1 MWTSISLRPNAASS
15 VARPEWRWR
24 VSGRSTRI
32 ALAIRLS
39 PYLRV
44 HREALCRK
52 RIRIDVT
59 CRVVQRTISWNFT
72 VSARH
77 WARNL
82 VCCRRVVARARARSS
97 ADTRSH
103 ANEAARAHGARSGIH
118 QGRLQRKHLCAFAS
132 ATGPG
137 GMSRRERG
145 LMSSRVRIPVALFR
159 PDS

>member
-82 VCCRRVVARARARSS
+82 VCCRRVVARARARVQVRTRARTQTRPHARTAHAVVSTRAGCS
-97 ADTRSH
+97 ANICVRSPAPRDLEECLGGNEVWCRH
-103 ANEAARAHGARSGIH
+103 ACVF
-118 QGRLQRKHLCAFAS
+118 L
-132 ATGPG
+132 
-137 GMSRRERG
+137 
-145 LMSSRVRIPVALFR
+145 
-159 PDS
+159 